1 MDKKINDK
9 IWLQM
14 KKTKELP
21 EADRELYLFGFTQ
34 GIILLL
40 NIITSLC
47 IGIMMNMLLEVIIYM
62 SCFIPLRIYAGG
74 YHAKTQLRCYV
85 MSSITTVI
93 VMYLSNIL
101 QRNSGLVEPIVNI
114 ISVCII
120 WSLAP
125 VEDNNKMLSIEER
138 LVYRKKVRSI
148 LTLLLMLAGLFYI
161 LKNNRVV
168 SSIEI
173 VFCFLALVLLLG
185 QLKNKFVKQANRE
198 GS

>member
-1 MDKKINDK
+1 M
-9 IWLQM
+9 
-14 KKTKELP
+14 
-21 EADRELYLFGFTQ
+21 YLFGFTQ

-148 LTLLLMLAGLFYI
+148 LTLL
-161 LKNNRVV
+161 
-168 SSIEI
+168 
-173 VFCFLALVLLLG
+173 
-185 QLKNKFVKQANRE
+185 
-198 GS
+198 